1 MQEME
6 GRFDPWV
13 VKIPERGNDSPLQC
27 SCLENSMGRES
38 WQATV
43 HRGCWELNTTELLST
58 QESNIVWVKS
68 HRPTQSCISLTD
80 SLCAEHCHQVLEVD
94 YSNEDTWDIC
104 VCLSVCMHMC
114 ACVVRIKIY
123 FISQTFIQLFPASL
137 VERLLSPL
145 NYIGV
150 FSGKLIGCIYVG
162 LLASIHIFH
171 SSICF

>member
-13 VKIPERGNDSPLQC
+13 GKIPERGNDSPLQC
-27 SCLENSMGRES
+27 SCLGNSVDRVS

-43 HRGCWELNTTELLST
+43 HRGCWELNTAELLIT
-58 QESNIVWVKS
+58 QQSNILWVKS
-68 HRPTQSCISLTD
+68 HRPTQSCT
-80 SLCAEHCHQVLEVD
+80 
-94 YSNEDTWDIC
+94 
-104 VCLSVCMHMC
+104 SVCQALSSGIGSRLQWWRRMRHLCVPVCVHTC
-114 ACVVRIKIY
+114 ACVVRIKVY
-123 FISQTFIQLFPASL
+123 FIFQTFIQLFPASL
-137 VERLLSPL
+137 VERLFLSPL
-145 NYIGV
+145 TYIGV

>member
-1 MQEME
+1 
-6 GRFDPWV
+6 
-13 VKIPERGNDSPLQC
+13 
-27 SCLENSMGRES
+27 
-38 WQATV
+38 
-43 HRGCWELNTTELLST
+43 
-58 QESNIVWVKS
+58 
-68 HRPTQSCISLTD
+68 
-80 SLCAEHCHQVLEVD
+80 
-94 YSNEDTWDIC
+94 
-104 VCLSVCMHMC
+104 MHMC

-171 SSICF
+171 SSICFYTDHLSFVSRILVKPLEKISQDCRGLPMTGSLRRF